1 MDQITLT
8 FTVSPEIAHVLIDV
22 AASGDFRPKG
32 IERSAVF
39 ATPAP
44 EETAAAKK
52 RRVAKEK
59 RAAKKTA
66 KEADAA
72 AGKAAVAEVS
82 ERIAEEDSAA
92 AADLMDDA
100 ADVTLD
106 DLKAAV
112 KVAIDTSSIDSVK
125 AVFKTF
131 DAAKISDLAPE
142 NYAAVKSALV
152 GA

>member
-1 MDQITLT
+1 
-8 FTVSPEIAHVLIDV
+8 
-22 AASGDFRPKG
+22 
-32 IERSAVF
+32 
-39 ATPAP
+39 
-44 EETAAAKK
+44 
-52 RRVAKEK
+52 
-59 RAAKKTA
+59 
-66 KEADAA
+66 
-72 AGKAAVAEVS
+72 
-82 ERIAEEDSAA
+82 
-92 AADLMDDA
+92 MDDA

-142 NYAAVKSALV
+142 NYAAVKASLV